1 MYLPAYPDDVV
12 KNSSLEKTETPHSG
26 KNYSFRKAHESQRS
40 GFKKTALEKYVS
52 ESLEN
57 LELGRKKAESAS
69 KQSDIKNTL
78 KKQPAEEA
86 TAKPAKLVPREKQL
100 NNESTPKHPI
110 PERNSARKEDRDE
123 SLEKI

>member
-1 MYLPAYPDDVV
+1 MYISSYADDVV

-26 KNYSFRKAHESQRS
+26 KNYSFRKAHESHRS

-57 LELGRKKAESAS
+57 LELGGKKRTDSHS

-78 KKQPAEEA
+78 KKQQVED
-86 TAKPAKLVPREKQL
+86 TSVKPMKILSREKQEL
-100 NNESTPKHPI
+100 NNESTPKHLPV
-110 PERNSARKEDRDE
+110 ERLSARKEDKDE
-123 SLEKI
+123 SL